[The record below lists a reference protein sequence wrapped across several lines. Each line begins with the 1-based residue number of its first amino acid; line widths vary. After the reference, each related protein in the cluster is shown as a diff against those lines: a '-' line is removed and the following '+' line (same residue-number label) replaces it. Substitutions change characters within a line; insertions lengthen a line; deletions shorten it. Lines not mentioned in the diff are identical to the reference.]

1 MRRREFI
8 TLLGGAAAAWPMAA
22 RAQQPE
28 RMRRMGV
35 FMNLASDDPDAQA
48 RIGALLQGLQQYGW
62 TIGGNLRVDYR
73 WNVGDVDGFRR
84 YAADLVAP
92 APDVIVTVA
101 GAALAA
107 LQQAT
112 RIIPIVFVGA
122 IDPVGAGVVASLA
135 RPGGNATGFTL
146 YEFGLSGKWL
156 ELLKQFVPRITRA
169 GILRDS
175 TTTGG
180 VGQFA
185 ALQAVAP
192 SFGVE
197 LSPLD
202 VRDAGEIERA
212 VTAFA
217 REPNSA
223 LVVTLSGLAIS
234 HRELIVILAARHRMP
249 AVYAYRPFVT
259 GGGLISY
266 GPDIVDQYR
275 RAAGYV
281 DRILKGEKPADLPV
295 QAPTKYELMI
305 NLKTAKA
312 LGLEIPPSLLAI
324 ADEVIE

>member
-1 MRRREFI
+1 M
-8 TLLGGAAAAWPMAA
+8 
-22 RAQQPE
+22 
-28 RMRRMGV
+28 
-35 FMNLASDDPDAQA
+35 
-48 RIGALLQGLQQYGW
+48 
-62 TIGGNLRVDYR
+62 
-73 WNVGDVDGFRR
+73 DGFRR

-156 ELLKQFVPRITRA
+156 ELLKQFVPGITRA

-197 LSPLD
+197 LSPLTYAT
-202 VRDAGEIERA
+202 REIERGRRSRA
-212 VTAFA
+212 QW
-217 REPNSA
+217 R
-223 LVVTLSGLAIS
+223 
-234 HRELIVILAARHRMP
+234 LIVTERERQFI
-249 AVYAYRPFVT
+249 T
-259 GGGLISY
+259 
-266 GPDIVDQYR
+266 
-275 RAAGYV
+275 
-281 DRILKGEKPADLPV
+281 
-295 QAPTKYELMI
+295 T
-305 NLKTAKA
+305 
-312 LGLEIPPSLLAI
+312 
-324 ADEVIE
+324 

>member
-1 MRRREFI
+1 
-8 TLLGGAAAAWPMAA
+8 
-22 RAQQPE
+22 
-28 RMRRMGV
+28 MGV

-73 WNVGDVDGFRR
+73 WNIGDVDGFRR

-175 TTTGG
+175 DNNRRRRSVCSTPGRG
-180 VGQFA
+180 PVIR
-185 ALQAVAP
+185 
-192 SFGVE
+192 SRVE
-197 LSPLD
+197 P
-202 VRDAGEIERA
+202 
-212 VTAFA
+212 A
-217 REPNSA
+217 RR
-223 LVVTLSGLAIS
+223 T
-234 HRELIVILAARHRMP
+234 
-249 AVYAYRPFVT
+249 
-259 GGGLISY
+259 
-266 GPDIVDQYR
+266 R
-275 RAAGYV
+275 R
-281 DRILKGEKPADLPV
+281 R
-295 QAPTKYELMI
+295 
-305 NLKTAKA
+305 
-312 LGLEIPPSLLAI
+312 
-324 ADEVIE
+324 